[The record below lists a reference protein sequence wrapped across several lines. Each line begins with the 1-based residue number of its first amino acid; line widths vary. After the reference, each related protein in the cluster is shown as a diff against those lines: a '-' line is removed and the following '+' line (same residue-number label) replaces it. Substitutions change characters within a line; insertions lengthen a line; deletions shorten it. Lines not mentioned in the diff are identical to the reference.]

1 MVLIYLLET
10 PEMPQYHQGF
20 YKPRNPHKY
29 KGDPTNVV
37 YRSRWEL
44 LVMDRLDRDP
54 NVIWW
59 QSEETVIPYR
69 SPVDNRIHR
78 YFIDFT
84 ARTQTPSGTK
94 TILIEVKPF
103 AQTQPPVLTESKRK
117 TKKYINEVMRWG
129 VNSAKWK
136 AAKEYCK
143 DRGYEFM
150 IMTEKELGIKF

>member
-1 MVLIYLLET
+1 MAK
-10 PEMPQYHQGF
+10 YHQGF

-29 KGDPTNVV
+29 KGDPTNIV

-44 LVMDRLDRDP
+44 MVMDRLDKDP

-69 SPVDNRIHR
+69 SPIDNRIHR

-84 ARTQTPSGTK
+84 ARTKTVNGTN

-103 AQTQPPVLTESKRK
+103 AQTQPPVLTEGKRK
-117 TKKYINEVMRWG
+117 SKKYINEVMRWG
-129 VNSAKWK
+129 VNTAKWK
-136 AAKEYCK
+136 AAREYCK
-143 DRGYEFM
+143 DRGYHFM